1 MKRYIRSSSD
11 KLQSNAYI
19 VTFGT
24 DSGGPE
30 SGPIIHSGEYLLFAD
45 SPSDAC
51 SKFEAEFANDLD
63 GYEGCWARK
72 ATEQEIQ
79 EWQSEDSEELPFSST
94 RTNKTSINANTFDEN
109 WNDDFEDEDS
119 IRVLLED
126 VAQETGA
133 FDYNDMLGIEFND
146 TSLEKL
152 SKFIYRYTDAAD
164 ANDEAKCERIG
175 KQIANYLKKIKKSPI
190 KANTFDD
197 NWNDDEDFDETDD
210 IQIFLEDVAQ
220 ETGAF
225 NYKDITGIEFTDEVI
240 KQFNRFMY
248 RYMAA
253 ADDGD
258 EARCNRVGQQIAT
271 YLKKIK

>member
-11 KLQSNAYI
+11 KLQSKAYI

-24 DSGGPE
+24 DDGGPE

-51 SKFEAEFANDLD
+51 RKFEAEFAKDLD

-79 EWQSEDSEELPFSST
+79 EWESEDDGELPFAST
-94 RTNKTSINANTFDEN
+94 RTNKTSINANTFEEN

-119 IRVLLED
+119 IRLLLED

-133 FDYNDMLGIEFND
+133 FDYNDMIGIEFND
-146 TSLEKL
+146 ISLEKL
-152 SKFIYRYTDAAD
+152 SKLIYRYTDAAD
-164 ANDEAKCERIG
+164 ANDEGKCERIG
-175 KQIANYLKKIKKSPI
+175 KKIADYLKKIKKSPI

-197 NWNDDEDFDETDD
+197 NWNDDEDFDETYD

-225 NYKDITGIEFTDEVI
+225 DYSDITEIEFTDEVI
-240 KQFNRFMY
+240 DQFNKFMY

-258 EARCNRVGQQIAT
+258 ESRCNRVGQQIAT